1 VFLPLRAQRLAPHVG
16 RSVAALAE
24 RWRAMAAAAG
34 GEVEV
39 DVAEWFQA
47 MAEEAIMRATFGR
60 SYDSGRAVFHMQ
72 ACLMAFASVAFRK
85 FLVRGYRYVDGVA
98 INRNREITRRLSQF
112 LLLLDLNR
120 FARNREIT
128 RRLSQFL

>member
-1 VFLPLRAQRLAPHVG
+1 
-16 RSVAALAE
+16 
-24 RWRAMAAAAG
+24 MAAAGG

>member
-1 VFLPLRAQRLAPHVG
+1 
-16 RSVAALAE
+16 
-24 RWRAMAAAAG
+24 
-34 GEVEV
+34 
-39 DVAEWFQA
+39 
-47 MAEEAIMRATFGR
+47 
-60 SYDSGRAVFHMQ
+60 
-72 ACLMAFASVAFRK
+72 VAFRK

>member
-1 VFLPLRAQRLAPHVG
+1 
-16 RSVAALAE
+16 
-24 RWRAMAAAAG
+24 MAAAGG

-112 LLLLDLNR
+112 L
-120 FARNREIT
+120 
-128 RRLSQFL
+128 